1 MTQPRIGLA
10 ISGGGFRAACFGLG
24 CLRALHD
31 QDLLRHVRVISGI
44 SGGSVLTSLYA
55 YGPAEFE
62 TFDASVV
69 ELLRHGMQLEM
80 AARALRPDTAARNL
94 ADAARV
100 LLTPR
105 KSTPHLRSAN
115 RTDALTAVLSNRGLG
130 DKTMANIA
138 HNDLAAVITAT
149 DLRTSN
155 AMRFGSLRSSCS
167 AYGTIVEPVR
177 VAEAVAASGAFPLLL
192 PAVERSYNF
201 RSHPDEP
208 SERQALLLTDGGIYD
223 NLGLSVL
230 EPGRSPAHTAH
241 TYDVDYV
248 IACDAGRGKLPLAAG
263 HFAAARLKRSFDV
276 VHKRSQDAARGRLH
290 EAAAAGRIQG
300 FVHAYLGMAD
310 ARLPVP
316 VPDLVPSDAV
326 RQYPTNFRK
335 MPDASIDSISMR
347 GEQLTR
353 TLLAHYCP
361 DL

>member
-1 MTQPRIGLA
+1 MTEPRIGLA

-62 TFDASVV
+62 AFDESVV
-69 ELLRHGMQLEM
+69 RLLKHGMQLEM
-80 AARALRPDTAARNL
+80 AARALRPDTAGRNL
-94 ADAARV
+94 IDATRV
-100 LLTPR
+100 LLAPR
-105 KSTPHLRSAN
+105 RSSPHLRSAN
-115 RTDALTAVLSNRGLG
+115 RTDTLTAVLSHRGLG
-130 DKTMANIA
+130 DKTMTDVTHKN
-138 HNDLAAVITAT
+138 LATVITAT

-192 PAVERSYNF
+192 PAVERSYEF
-201 RSHPDEP
+201 RRHPDKP
-208 SERQALLLTDGGIYD
+208 SERYALLLTDGGVYD

-230 EPGRSPAHTAH
+230 EPGRSAGHTAH
-241 TYDVDYV
+241 VYNLDYV
-248 IACDAGRGKLPLAAG
+248 IACDAGRGNLPLAAG

-290 EAAAAGRIQG
+290 EAADDGRIQG
-300 FVHAYLGMAD
+300 FIHAYLGMPD

-316 VPDLVPSDAV
+316 VADLVPADGV
-326 RQYPTNFRK
+326 RRYPTNFRR
-335 MPDASIDSISMR
+335 MPQSSIDSISTR